1 MTIYDPCGWV
11 AESGMG
17 VGLREGGGKGGGA
30 CVHRPGAAG
39 EEASCFLECMARFPH
54 ETLQA
59 AQGGAVEGGL
69 APGGGRGAKGGLPA
83 SVYVALDGRPACQIM
98 VGGAGGGVV
107 LHVCGKEWGRWSL
120 VRATRSLC
128 NEVCVCVEGE

>member
-11 AESGMG
+11 AGSGMG
-17 VGLREGGGKGGGA
+17 RGGGA
-30 CVHRPGAAG
+30 GVDRHGAAA

-54 ETLQA
+54 EALQA
-59 AQGGAVEGGL
+59 AQGGAVEGDI
-69 APGGGRGAKGGLPA
+69 AQGGGRGAKGQLPA
-83 SVYVALDGRPACQIM
+83 SVFVAFDGRPACQVQ